1 MYTVRLAV
9 QRLDKLGVDHTYQII
24 EGLVRI
30 RDAAEQRNFAL
41 AQFLQMQFVR
51 HRQLG
56 DGWQVKRGKAHTYTY
71 QIDFAVLPA
80 ACLKMRYCLQA
91 MLSGSRISKRSNR
104 MSSGDW

>member
-1 MYTVRLAV
+1 MYAVGLTV
-9 QRLDKLGVDHTYQII
+9 QRLDKLGVNHTDQIV
-24 EGLVRI
+24 EGFVRI

-71 QIDFAVLPA
+71 QNRFRRFARNELSRTFYQKNKQQYYLLHY
-80 ACLKMRYCLQA
+80 ACCVCHLA
-91 MLSGSRISKRSNR
+91 V
-104 MSSGDW
+104 